1 MSTVGVPATRGRRR
15 VRRPWLRALN
25 IAITLVLTVFWWNLY
40 RPQLVGGPAAYA
52 MVSGKSMQSTLED
65 GDLVITREH
74 PSYHVGEVIAYRVP
88 AGDPHAGLRVVHRI
102 VGGSAAEGYVTRGDN
117 RASVDPWRPAHA
129 DVIGSVALRIP
140 YAGSVLSV
148 LREPPVFAWFVGS
161 ILLVGL
167 WSISRHRR
175 SEPAAA

>member
-1 MSTVGVPATRGRRR
+1 MSTVGAAASRGW
-15 VRRPWLRALN
+15 PWLRALN
-25 IAITLVLTVFWWNLY
+25 IALTLVLAVVWWNLY

-52 MVSGKSMQSTLED
+52 MVSGTSMESTLQD

-74 PSYHVGEVIAYRVP
+74 GSYHVGDVIAYRVP

-102 VGGSAAEGYVTRGDN
+102 VGGSATAGYITRGDN
-117 RASVDPWRPAHA
+117 RSSADPWRPGPG

-161 ILLVGL
+161 VVLLYL
-167 WSISRHRR
+167 WRVSRRRR
-175 SEPAAA
+175 SEPVPA